1 MLLPKT
7 PLPHENKDNIM
18 QIHSILL
25 QSETAGLARDIRVYM
40 PMKVWSEK
48 PLANGGCRVKL
59 KMQVKSTRQGDYFVV
74 SQKEYFKYERTE
86 IFQEVYEVSHFYKIF
101 LSLMMLQK
109 TKRQSDLG
117 VE

>member
-40 PMKVWSEK
+40 PMKVRSGK

-59 KMQVKSTRQGDYFVV
+59 KMQVNQPGKVTNLLC
-74 SQKEYFKYERTE
+74 QKR
-86 IFQEVYEVSHFYKIF
+86 IQQI
-101 LSLMMLQK
+101 QK
-109 TKRQSDLG
+109 N
-117 VE
+117 